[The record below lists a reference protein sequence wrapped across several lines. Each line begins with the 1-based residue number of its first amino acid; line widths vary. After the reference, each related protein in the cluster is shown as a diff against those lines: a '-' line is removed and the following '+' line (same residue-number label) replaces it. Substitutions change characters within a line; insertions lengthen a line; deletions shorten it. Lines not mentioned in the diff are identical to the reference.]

1 MTTPPRSEAPARNAR
16 RSGVRAAQTASAD
29 PAGGLPSDAAW
40 RDGLAVVEALA
51 SDAEAGL
58 TRAEAQRRLTTV
70 GGNEL
75 EDEPRR
81 PPWQRLLAQFANA
94 MIIVLIVAAAITVAV
109 GEWRDAAVIAAILVL
124 NAAIG
129 FVQESRAE
137 EAMAALKS
145 MAAPTARVVRDGD
158 ATAVAARELV
168 PGDLLLLEAGD
179 VVPADAR
186 LLACPGLRVDEAPL
200 TGESTPVDK
209 SASPLPP
216 DADRALSNQTNMVF
230 KGSAVVHGR
239 ARAVVV
245 ATGMET
251 ALGGI
256 AGLLRSHQ
264 APRTP
269 LQRRLGV
276 LGRRLA
282 AAAVVVCT
290 IVFALGML
298 RGEDPAV
305 MFLTAVSLA
314 VAAIPEA
321 LPAVVTISLA
331 LGAQR
336 MARHRALMRTLPAV
350 ETLGSVTVI
359 CSDKTGTL
367 TQGRM
372 QVELVWTP
380 EGEVTVTGSGYDPA
394 GELLGSDGPIV
405 PAARPTLLRLLRVA
419 ALCNDASL
427 RPPDADGDGSGHGDG
442 QRNGHGDGQRT
453 DDGGGQRAGHGDG
466 QRTDDG
472 DGQRAG
478 DGDGNGWTITGDP
491 TEGALAVLAVKAGVV
506 EPGREHPRVDELAFD
521 ADRKRMTTL
530 HRGPDGDGLVA
541 TKGGVE
547 AVLEVSST
555 LAAVTGDVPLT
566 EGERRRILD
575 RTEDYAARGYRVL
588 ALAGRAIAAGVGTP
602 DLEQELT
609 FYGLTAMAD
618 PPRPESMAAV
628 EACRRAGIKPVMIT
642 GDHPATAAAIAARM
656 GIDHDG
662 RLLTGAELAVQGA
675 EGLAAHVDRIDV
687 YARTTP
693 EQKLDIVEAWQARGE
708 IVAMTGDGVNDAPAL
723 RRADIGV
730 AMGVTGTEVAK
741 EAAAMVLADDDF
753 ATIVTAVGEGR
764 RIYDNIQRFVRY
776 TLTSN
781 TGEIWVMLLGPF
793 LGLPLPLLAV
803 QILMINLV
811 TDGLPGLAL
820 GVEPAERDVMRR
832 PPRPP
837 DASVFA
843 RGMWQH
849 ILLVGLLMGAVPL
862 GLGVWAS
869 ATGRP
874 WQTMVFT
881 SLALLQLG
889 HALGVRSERDS
900 LLRLGLTSNRPLL
913 VAVVGSVAVQLAVV
927 YTAWGQTLFHT
938 EALAAL
944 ELAIVLLASTIVL
957 LVVEA
962 EKAVRRRLDRSAS
975 G

>member
-1 MTTPPRSEAPARNAR
+1 MTTPPRPQMPAPAPR
-16 RSGVRAAQTASAD
+16 RPAGRAARTASTA
-29 PAGGLPSDAAW
+29 PAGELPVDAAW
-40 RDGLAVVEALA
+40 SEGLAVVAALA
-51 SDAEAGL
+51 SDPEAGL
-58 TRAEAQRRLTTV
+58 TRAEAQRRLAAS

-94 MIIVLIVAAAITVAV
+94 MIIVLLIAAAITVAV

-145 MAAPTARVVRDGD
+145 MTAPTARVVRDGGA
-158 ATAVAARELV
+158 ATVAARELV
-168 PGDLLLLEAGD
+168 PGDLILLEAGD

-186 LLACPGLRVDEAPL
+186 LLACPGLRVDEAAL
-200 TGESTPVDK
+200 TGESMPVDK
-209 SASPLPP
+209 RASALP
-216 DADRALSNQTNMVF
+216 AAAERALSSQTNMVF

-245 ATGMET
+245 ATGMAT
-251 ALGGI
+251 ALGEI
-256 AGLLRSHQ
+256 AGLLRAHQ

-282 AAAVVVCT
+282 TAAVVVCT
-290 IVFALGML
+290 IVFALGLL

-336 MARHRALMRTLPAV
+336 MARHRAMMRTLPAV

-394 GELLGSDGPIV
+394 GELLSGDGPV
-405 PAARPTLLRLLRVA
+405 APGSRPTLLRLLRVA
-419 ALCNDASL
+419 ALCNDARL
-427 RPPDADGDGSGHGDG
+427 LPPEAEGDEDG
-442 QRNGHGDGQRT
+442 NGN
-453 DDGGGQRAGHGDG
+453 
-466 QRTDDG
+466 
-472 DGQRAG
+472 G
-478 DGDGNGWTITGDP
+478 DGDGWTVSGDP
-491 TEGALAVLAVKAGVV
+491 TEGALAVLAAKGGVV
-506 EPGREHPRVDELAFD
+506 EPEREHPRVDELAFD

-530 HRGPDGDGLVA
+530 HRGPGGDGLVA

-555 LAAVTGDVPLT
+555 VAAVTGDVPLT
-566 EGERRRILD
+566 QDGRRRVLD
-575 RTEDYAARGYRVL
+575 RAEDYAARGYRVL
-588 ALAGRAIAAGVGTP
+588 ALAGRTTAAATGSR
-602 DLEQELT
+602 DLEQDLT
-609 FYGLTAMAD
+609 FYGLAAMAD
-618 PPRPESMAAV
+618 PPRPESLAAV
-628 EACRRAGIKPVMIT
+628 QACRRAGIKPVMIT
-642 GDHPATAAAIAARM
+642 GDHPATAAAIAGRL
-656 GIDHDG
+656 GIHHEG
-662 RLLTGAELAVQGA
+662 GLLTGAELAAQGA
-675 EGLAAHVDRIDV
+675 EGLASHVHQVDV

-693 EQKLDIVEAWQARGE
+693 EQKLDIVEALQARGE

-741 EAAAMVLADDDF
+741 EAAAMVLGDDDF

-862 GLGVWAS
+862 GLGVWGS

-913 VAVVGSVAVQLAVV
+913 AAVVGSVAVQLAVV

-938 EALAAL
+938 QALAAL
-944 ELAIVLLASTIVL
+944 ELAVVLMASTIVL

-962 EKAVRRRLDRSAS
+962 EKAIRRRLDQPAS

>member
-1 MTTPPRSEAPARNAR
+1 MTSPPRSQAPAPGPR
-16 RSGVRAAQTASAD
+16 RSADRSAETASPTPAGELAAD
-29 PAGGLPSDAAW
+29 PAQ
-40 RDGLAVVEALA
+40 RDGLLVVEALA
-51 SDAEAGL
+51 SDPDAGL
-58 TRAEAQRRLTTV
+58 TGAEAQRRLATS
-70 GGNEL
+70 GANEL

-94 MIIVLIVAAAITVAV
+94 MIIVLLVAAAITVVV

-137 EAMAALKS
+137 QAMAALKS
-145 MAAPTARVVRDGD
+145 MTAPTARVIRDGG
-158 ATAVAARELV
+158 ATVIAARELV

-186 LLACPGLRVDEAPL
+186 LLECPGLRVDEAAL
-200 TGESTPVDK
+200 TGESVPVDK
-209 SASPLPP
+209 KASALAPG
-216 DADRALSNQTNMVF
+216 ADLALSNQTNMVF
-230 KGSAVVHGR
+230 KGSAIVHGR

-245 ATGMET
+245 ATGMAT

-256 AGLLRSHQ
+256 AGLLRTHQ

-282 AAAVVVCT
+282 VAAVVVCT

-298 RGEDPAV
+298 RGEDPSV

-380 EGEVTVTGSGYDPA
+380 EGEITVTGSGYEPV
-394 GELLGSDGPIV
+394 GELLSGDRPLAPGS
-405 PAARPTLLRLLRVA
+405 RPTLLRLLHVA

-427 RPPDADGDGSGHGDG
+427 LPPDA
-442 QRNGHGDGQRT
+442 
-453 DDGGGQRAGHGDG
+453 
-466 QRTDDG
+466 
-472 DGQRAG
+472 AG
-478 DGDGNGWTITGDP
+478 DEWAVTGDP
-491 TEGALAVLAVKAGVV
+491 TEGALAVLALKAGVV
-506 EPGREHPRVDELAFD
+506 APEREHPRVDELAFD

-530 HRGPDGDGLVA
+530 HGGPDRDGLVA

-547 AVLEVSST
+547 AVLDIST
-555 LAAVTGDVPLT
+555 TVATPTGDVPLT
-566 EGERRRILD
+566 GGERRRILA
-575 RTEDYAARGYRVL
+575 RAEDYAARGYRVL
-588 ALAGRAIAAGVGTP
+588 ALAGRATTASTGTP
-602 DLEQELT
+602 DLEEDLT
-609 FYGLTAMAD
+609 FYGLAAMAD
-618 PPRPESMAAV
+618 PPRPESLAAV

-642 GDHPATAAAIAARM
+642 GDHPATAAAIAGRM
-656 GIDHDG
+656 GIDHEG
-662 RLLTGAELAVQGA
+662 RLLTGAELAAQGA
-675 EGLAAHVDRIDV
+675 EGLTAHVDRIDV

-730 AMGVTGTEVAK
+730 AMGITGTEVAK

-913 VAVVGSVAVQLAVV
+913 AAVAGSVAVQLAIV

-938 EALAAL
+938 EALSAL
-944 ELAIVLLASTIVL
+944 ELAIVLMASTIVL

-962 EKAVRRRLDRSAS
+962 EKAVRRRSDRATSR
-975 G
+975 